1 MAQERFLD
9 GPMPDIMAQW
19 RQYFSWLEP
28 RAGESII
35 DVGCDTGDAARFLA
49 QEYPAVRHIIGVE
62 ADERRYERALERWKR
77 AGGDPR
83 VEFRRADARAL
94 PFEDATFDK
103 AICAEMLEFV
113 DPAGDALT
121 ELRRVLKPGG
131 TALVIH
137 TDWETQVFSTLDRAR
152 SRRAVLAFAGDGQGA
167 GMGRRLS
174 HLCREAG
181 FAGVEPLVYT
191 LVNSEWQED
200 HYAPRVVE
208 LMSQWLTETEFGAAE
223 LVQWRADIAE
233 AVAAGRFFY
242 AVSRFVCRCRR

>member
-35 DVGCDTGDAARFLA
+35 DVGCDSGDADRFLA
-49 QEYPAVRHIIGVE
+49 QEYPAVGRIIGVE
-62 ADERRYERALERWKR
+62 ADEGRYLRAIERWKS
-77 AGGDPR
+77 GSGDR
-83 VEFRRADARAL
+83 RIEYRRADARTL
-94 PFEDATFDK
+94 PFEDMTFDK

-113 DPAGDALT
+113 NPPIEALT
-121 ELRRVLKPGG
+121 EIRRVLRPGG
-131 TALVIH
+131 TALVVH
-137 TDWETQVFSTLDRAR
+137 TDWETQVFSTADRAR

-167 GMGRRLS
+167 GMGRLLN
-174 HLCREAG
+174 HLCRKAG
-181 FAGVEPLVYT
+181 FAEVEPMVYT
-191 LVNSEWQED
+191 LVNSAWQED

-208 LMSQWLTETEFGAAE
+208 LMAQWLAETEFGAGE
-223 LVQWRADIAE
+223 LAQWRADVAD
-233 AVAAGRFFY
+233 AVAEGSFFY